1 MSRFLFALLVSP
13 LVATC
18 AVSWTDSGSG
28 RVDATITPD
37 LSGTWE
43 STEWGTVILARS
55 GDAFEGTYTA
65 THSKDIGR
73 VRLWF
78 SRCSGTFEGVW
89 WEGRYRSGP
98 LSVRAPSSKVAEG
111 SYSADQVCE
120 HRPGFPAAQEF
131 RWTRVP
137 R

>member
-1 MSRFLFALLVSP
+1 MFRFIFALLVSA

-18 AVSWTDSGSG
+18 AVSLADSGSG
-28 RVDATITPD
+28 RVDATIIPD

-43 STEWGTVILARS
+43 STEWGTVILAHS

-78 SRCSGTFEGVW
+78 SSRSGTFEGIW
-89 WEGRYRSGP
+89 WEGRYRFGR
-98 LSVRAPSSKVAEG
+98 LSIRAPSGNVAQG
-111 SYSADQVCE
+111 SYSADQACE
-120 HRPGFPAAQEF
+120 HRPGFPAAQAF
-131 RWTRVP
+131 RWTMVP

>member
-1 MSRFLFALLVSP
+1 MFRFLFALLVSP

-28 RVDATITPD
+28 RADATILPD
-37 LSGTWE
+37 LSGTWKD
-43 STEWGTVILARS
+43 TEWGTVILARS
-55 GDAFEGTYTA
+55 GDAFAGTYTA

-78 SRCSGTFEGVW
+78 SRRSGTFEGVW
-89 WEGRYRSGP
+89 WEGRYRSGR
-98 LSVRAPSSKVAEG
+98 LSVRAASSKVAEG
-111 SYSADQVCE
+111 NYSADQTCE
-120 HRPGFPAAQEF
+120 IRPGFPAAQEF
-131 RWTRVP
+131 RWTRIP